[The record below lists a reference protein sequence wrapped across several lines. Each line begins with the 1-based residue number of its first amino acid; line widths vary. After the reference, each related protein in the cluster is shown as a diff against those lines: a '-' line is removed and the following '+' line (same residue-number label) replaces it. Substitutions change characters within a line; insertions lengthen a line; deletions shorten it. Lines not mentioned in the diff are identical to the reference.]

1 MKKKYIYIFT
11 NTHSEN
17 VVKIGKTDRYP
28 EIRAEQLNRQS
39 GTIGKYEVA
48 WFKDVPDNDIAEK
61 IVHHC
66 LKDFN
71 VGKEYFDIDLS
82 SAIQI
87 CENLLTTY
95 FVNVVEQIENQ
106 KKQIEIENK
115 QIEQRIE
122 GLTLVLKY
130 SDGVNE
136 DKLKDKI
143 KDLKNTLKKL
153 SLKTTNKE

>member
-122 GLTLVLKY
+122 GLTLASKY